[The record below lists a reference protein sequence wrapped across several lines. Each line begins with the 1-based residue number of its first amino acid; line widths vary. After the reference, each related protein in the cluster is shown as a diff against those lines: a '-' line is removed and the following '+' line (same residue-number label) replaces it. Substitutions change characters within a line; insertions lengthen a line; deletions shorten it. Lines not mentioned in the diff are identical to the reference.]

1 MPESVKNFL
10 IYFRNNIN
18 EGLVFELQSLYEL
31 SWPKLTE
38 DYFEK
43 RPWPE
48 EAEVAE
54 LVDKDAVSVV
64 FYLDLKLYTW

>member
-1 MPESVKNFL
+1 MPDSVKNFL

-54 LVDKDAVSVV
+54 LVDKDVVSVDFV
-64 FYLDLKLYTW
+64 

>member
-1 MPESVKNFL
+1 MPETVKSFL
-10 IYFRNNIN
+10 VYFRNNVS

-48 EAEVAE
+48 ESEVAE
-54 LVDKDAVSVV
+54 IVDADPVS
-64 FYLDLKLYTW
+64 FNIFLIIIAGL